1 MLSEQAVSTR
11 LEDRAAQRLSPKNE
25 LVPSDY
31 RAGQGPGP
39 GVKSKNP
46 ETVPEN
52 SEEVVVPVVFTT
64 TTKSDCA
71 GTMKEYDAFGTVVPS
86 PTTPVSPR

>member
-1 MLSEQAVSTR
+1 MCRT
-11 LEDRAAQRLSPKNE
+11 
-25 LVPSDY
+25 
-31 RAGQGPGP
+31 GPDP
-39 GVKSKNP
+39 VVKSKNP

-71 GTMKEYDAFGTVVPS
+71 GTMKEYDAFGTDVPS
-86 PTTPVSPR
+86 PITPRIAKIVQAKVRWIVAVYIRSALDVALRRQEQH